1 MTYCQ
6 EWNYAMNSTEI
17 WSKTNRTFK
26 PQASSHEPE
35 VENTKQEQDGTVFKP
50 EIKLSVPRPES
61 KRCNDAV
68 C

>member
-1 MTYCQ
+1 
-6 EWNYAMNSTEI
+6 MNSTEI

-50 EIKLSVPRPES
+50 EIKLSVQFPGPNPKGAMMQSVEG
-61 KRCNDAV
+61 A
-68 C
+68 